1 MTLRYCQIDV
11 HEKNIRI
18 YFSQSTDVDVWVVEK
33 KKDADVV
40 IDRYKS
46 HLCPEG
52 MIRYSI
58 NKELQWIDA
67 VTDDIPKEQTKYAA
81 EQEMRMLEGKYRHH
95 KSCLDSVWQLRVN
108 AKSIMRAKGNIVG
121 VWGDDESEIKIRDC
135 GKLSIRGPS
144 DSDHPLYALSNRGDP
159 DWWDF
164 SRWTLSLGSMEMGG
178 LRYPVYKCADNEL
191 HIISSEHKF

>member
-135 GKLSIRGPS
+135 GKLSIRG
-144 DSDHPLYALSNRGDP
+144 HPTQIIRYMLYRIGAIRI
-159 DWWDF
+159 
-164 SRWTLSLGSMEMGG
+164 GG
-178 LRYPVYKCADNEL
+178 IFQGGRYPWAVWRWEA
-191 HIISSEHKF
+191 